1 MKYFQ
6 EVKCIRLANNK
17 LKITWDEP
25 KNSLVKIYLE
35 NDDEE
40 LLIERIENSNEVILT
55 DPDNKRRS
63 LFL

>member
-40 LLIERIENSNEVILT
+40 L
-55 DPDNKRRS
+55 
-63 LFL
+63 

>member
-55 DPDNKRRS
+55 DPDTILN
-63 LFL
+63 

>member
-35 NDDEE
+35 DDDEE

-55 DPDNKRRS
+55 DPDNKI
-63 LFL
+63 

>member
-25 KNSLVKIYLE
+25 KKFSCKNIFRK
-35 NDDEE
+35 
-40 LLIERIENSNEVILT
+40 
-55 DPDNKRRS
+55 
-63 LFL
+63 

>member
-55 DPDNKRRS
+55 DPDNKR
-63 LFL
+63 